1 MTLKTIAIPSIDPA
15 RTVAFSGYRPQ
26 KIMESLSSRGNRY
39 LMDTIHRTVLERLKV
54 IIRLLYKEGYDV
66 YLTGMA
72 DGFDIWGG
80 EAVLEM
86 QSELPDLKLVAV
98 PAYIP
103 RTTKDTAYYR
113 MYARIM
119 AASAQ
124 VYEVCPEYKRDCFDR
139 RNEVLV
145 SNCSTLVCYFDGIK
159 GGTANTIAKA
169 SKRDLRIINVCLNR
183 QGKSFN
189 HNIGSGNY
197 IESMAGLGIRA

>member
-1 MTLKTIAIPSIDPA
+1 
-15 RTVAFSGYRPQ
+15 
-26 KIMESLSSRGNRY
+26 
-39 LMDTIHRTVLERLKV
+39 MDTIHRTVLERLKV

-169 SKRDLRIINVCLNR
+169 RKRDLRIINHSIIISAPAIISKAWQDLESELDRCLCGQEAITAIADSTNR
-183 QGKSFN
+183 PDTTVPSIQQPYFFAFP
-189 HNIGSGNY
+189 I
-197 IESMAGLGIRA
+197 I

>member
-1 MTLKTIAIPSIDPA
+1 MKTIAIPSIDPA
-15 RTVAFSGYRPQ
+15 RTVAFTGYRPQ
-26 KIMESLSSRGNRY
+26 KIMESLSSRGKSY

-80 EAVLEM
+80 EAVLAM
-86 QSELPDLKLVAV
+86 QPELPDLKIVAV

-103 RTTKDTAYYR
+103 KTTKDIAYYR

-124 VYEVCPEYKRDCFDR
+124 IYAVCPEYTRDCFDR
-139 RNEVLV
+139 RNEALV
-145 SNCSTLVCYFDGIK
+145 SNSSTLVCYFDGIK

-169 SKRDLRIINVCLNR
+169 RKRDMRIINVCLNS

-189 HNIGSGNY
+189 HNIGSARY
-197 IESMAGLGIRA
+197 IESMSELGIRA